1 MRRFLTTSYSHPQ
14 IERSRVFDGRVWQ
27 PPPQWVIEAGALSI
41 SNAKF
46 ASLATSAGQ
55 CTYQIQVPSTSVY
68 LDRLLN
74 WSATVCVQ
82 FTVSLGDALQVP
94 PNPYPNIAAASLF
107 PIPYPIAQPGLDFSL
122 CPSPLHAL
130 VTSLQASIGDTQVT
144 NNLSQTR
151 ELLALLS
158 DSSSNRKERTY
169 PAMLDVYQSYIE
181 SAGAIN
187 DPMAGFTSST
197 TGGTEP
203 NGSWPIEFL
212 NPITGASLGGQTA
225 LFAVDTQGNWAFIAS
240 PIPAL
245 PYVPAGAFAAA
256 GATYDIVGFYPTQ
269 SPVVLGTYQFNAAN
283 PPVQVLPARLAAPA
297 YTLKWSFSTI
307 EPLQVSPF
315 LWQETHER
323 QTGLAQLQNVQI
335 ICNMQTPAQAR
346 LVRWRPNGNNQGRY
360 ISQIGYAQIVGS
372 PSPFQDT
379 KIEALFLTP
388 PIELMPLPE
397 INTVDYQQVTSYPFA
412 GVTLAGSSAVVQSQT
427 LSLPIIPDY
436 MVVAVVP
443 QYNYYAGGAYPYAQC
458 EGTWYLPITNCSLTW
473 SNVSGLLSSMSQSQL
488 FNMSKANGLEMTW
501 AQWRGYANTA
511 NALTAIAAKAP
522 QPAQGLPA
530 FPAYT
535 GAIGGNSTLT
545 GGPLVLRPGKDIT
558 LETGTASGMSA
569 GQWTAQFSLTVDL
582 TNLTDAQKNALSV
595 NQSCS
600 IVVLAING
608 GFFATRAGSSRVIVG
623 PVPAGTVVKAPLDKA
638 EASASA
644 TGDRMVGAGA
654 HKRPRGMEGRIK

>member
-1 MRRFLTTSYSHPQ
+1 M
-14 IERSRVFDGRVWQ
+14 FDGRVWQ

-74 WSATVCVQ
+74 WSATVGIQ
-82 FTVSLGDALQVP
+82 FTVCLGDAVQAQVYQ
-94 PNPYPNIAAASLF
+94 NQAQANSF
-107 PIPYPIAQPGLDFSL
+107 PQPIVLAQPGYDFSL
-122 CPSPLHAL
+122 CPSPLHSL
-130 VTSLQASIGDTQVT
+130 VTSLQASIGDTQVA

-151 ELLALLS
+151 ELLSLLS
-158 DSSSNRKERTY
+158 DSASNRKERTY
-169 PAMLDVYQSYIE
+169 PAFLDIYQSYID
-181 SAGAIN
+181 AQGAAN
-187 DPMAGFTSST
+187 DPMAGFEHAT

-203 NGSWPIEFL
+203 NGAWPIDFL
-212 NPITGASLGGQTA
+212 NPISGASLGSAAAMFVIDAAG
-225 LFAVDTQGNWAFIAS
+225 VWTQVT

-245 PYVPAGAFAAA
+245 PLAAPPIPAANNQR
-256 GATYDIVGFYPTQ
+256 YDVVYFLPQ
-269 SPVVLGTYQFNAAN
+269 RSPIILGTYQTDGGAAQVQ
-283 PPVQVLPARLAAPA
+283 PVGLAAPG
-297 YTLKWSFSTI
+297 YTLKWSFSVI
-307 EPLQVSPF
+307 EPLQISPF

-335 ICNMQTPAQAR
+335 ICNMQTPLQAR
-346 LVRWRPNGNNQGRY
+346 LVRWRPNGSNGGRY
-360 ISQIGYAQIVGS
+360 FSQISYAQIAGS

-397 INTVDYQQVTSYPFA
+397 INTVDYQQVASYPFS
-412 GVTLAGSSAVVQSQT
+412 GVQLAGTSAVVQSQT

-436 MVVAVVP
+436 LIVAVVP
-443 QYNYYAGGAYPYAQC
+443 QTNYYSGSIYSFAQC
-458 EGTWYLPITNCSLTW
+458 EGTWYLPITNVSLTW

-511 NALTAIAAKAP
+511 NILNASLPKAA
-522 QPAQGLPA
+522 QPAQGLVA
-530 FPAYT
+530 FPAYPT
-535 GAIGGNSTLT
+535 QIGGDANLT

-569 GQWTAQFSLTVDL
+569 GQWTAQFSVTVDL
-582 TNLTDAQKNALSV
+582 SHLSDGQKTALSA
-595 NQSCS
+595 NQGCS

-608 GFFATRAGSSRVIVG
+608 GFFATRAGSSRVRSDLNVFY
-623 PVPAGTVVKAPLDKA
+623 LQ
-638 EASASA
+638 
-644 TGDRMVGAGA
+644 A
-654 HKRPRGMEGRIK
+654 HFSHSTPTLR